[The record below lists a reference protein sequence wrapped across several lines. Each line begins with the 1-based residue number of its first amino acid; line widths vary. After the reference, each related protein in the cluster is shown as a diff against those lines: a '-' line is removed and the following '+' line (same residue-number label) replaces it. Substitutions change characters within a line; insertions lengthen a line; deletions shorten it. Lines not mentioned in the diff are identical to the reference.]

1 MDILSLFAI
10 IAKLTLYIGSL
21 FASGTVFYL
30 IFFEENKVQSFFN
43 GRRINYLFANIG
55 LVSALT
61 GYALEAARL
70 TGEIVSAF
78 DPEMLGILWQTP
90 AGTALL
96 LRVLGFSLILF
107 GSFSNR
113 LSLSTAAIGSLL
125 VLGSFTQIGHVAG
138 GPGFFLQILLF
149 IHLIGITLWV
159 GILLPL
165 YRLCLNPLQIATTA
179 AIAYRFGRLAVV
191 FVPILLI
198 AGGWL
203 AFQMVNSLENLFT
216 TRYGQTLLIKVGIV
230 TGLLG
235 LGAANK
241 LRFVP
246 ALKTGDPYALKHLQY
261 SVLVEIMLVIFILS
275 ITAVLSSVLF
285 LPEIHS

>member
-10 IAKLTLYIGSL
+10 ISKFTLYIGSL

-30 IFFEENKVQSFFN
+30 IFFEENKAQSIFN
-43 GRRINYLFANIG
+43 GRRIINLFAIIG

-61 GYALEAARL
+61 GYALAAARL
-70 TGEIVSAF
+70 TGEIAGAF

-96 LRVLGFSLILF
+96 LRVLGLSLILF
-107 GSFSNR
+107 GGFASR
-113 LSLSTAAIGSLL
+113 LSHSIAVIGCLL

-138 GPGFFLQILLF
+138 VPGFLFQILLF
-149 IHLIGITLWV
+149 IHLIGITLWI

-165 YRLCLNPLQIATTA
+165 YRLSLNPSQIETTA
-179 AIAYRFGRLAVV
+179 EIAYRFGRLAVF

-198 AGGWL
+198 AGGWI
-203 AFQMVNSLENLFT
+203 AFQVVNSFENLLT
-216 TRYGQTLLIKVGIV
+216 TRYGQTLLIKVAIV

-246 ALKTGDPYALKHLQY
+246 ALKTGDSDALKHLQY
-261 SVLVEIMLVIFILS
+261 SVLVEIMLAFFILS
-275 ITAVLSSVLF
+275 ITAVLTSVLF
-285 LPEIHS
+285 LPEVHS